1 MESFETAITDQT
13 ERIYKNALYSATI
26 QFESAKIYRR
36 RATIAGAVS
45 TVAATAG
52 GLGLLA
58 SPSAGYALLAFTA
71 ALSSFLA
78 VTGDPSGKAK
88 QAEIIGHEYIR
99 LRNDARSFADI
110 DLSTIS
116 PDSAKSKFKELR
128 NRENLLNCQGT
139 LAPDGARK
147 TAKNQIEKSN

>member
-1 MESFETAITDQT
+1 MSQFESAIASQT

-26 QFESAKIYRR
+26 QFESAKLYRR

-58 SPSAGYALLAFTA
+58 SPSPVYAILAFAA

-78 VTGDPSGKAK
+78 ITGDPSGKAR
-88 QAEIIGHEYIR
+88 QAEIIGHEYVR
-99 LRNDARSFADI
+99 LRNDARSFADV
-110 DLSTIS
+110 DLSTIAA
-116 PDSAKSKFKELR
+116 DIAKSEFAELR
-128 NRENLLNCQGT
+128 HRENLLNSQIA
-139 LAPDGARK
+139 LAPNKARRI
-147 TAKNQIEKSN
+147 AKGLIEKPE